1 VIQARHK
8 ENIFVQR
15 IVTLTAFVLFL
26 VKIFAWYLTGSVSV
40 LTDALESTVNIIS
53 AMVGFYSLHLS
64 SQPKDVNHPYGHGK
78 AEFLSAGFEGLL
90 IIVAGL
96 IIIYDAIINLR
107 FPHQLHSLD
116 FGILLISTTA
126 LIDYSIG
133 YWAIKVG
140 RKNDNLALIATGKHL
155 HTDTYSTAGIVA
167 GLLIISFT
175 GIIWLD
181 SVFALGFAIVIIYT
195 GLKIIRSSL
204 SGIMDEAD
212 EALLKELVKYLNE
225 NRSANW
231 IDLHNLRIIKYG
243 SVLHLD
249 CHLTVPWYL
258 NVHEAHREVD
268 ELSKMIRNKYGD
280 SVELFVHTDGC
291 LEFSCKICNKE
302 DCTVRKHA
310 FKNRMNWDVENIS
323 SNKKHSIN
331 D

>member
-1 VIQARHK
+1 MIQARHK

-64 SQPKDVNHPYGHGK
+64 SQPKDENHPYGHGK

-107 FPHQLHSLD
+107 FPHKLQSLD
-116 FGILLISTTA
+116 YGIFLIGITA
-126 LIDYSIG
+126 LINYAIG

-140 RKNDNLALIATGKHL
+140 RKNDTLALIATGKHL
-155 HTDTYSTAGIVA
+155 HTDTYSTAGIVV
-167 GLLIISFT
+167 GLLVISYT
-175 GIIWLD
+175 GILWLD
-181 SVFALGFAIVIIYT
+181 SVFALGFAFVIIYT

-204 SGIMDEAD
+204 SGIMDEVD

-225 NRSANW
+225 NRTANW

-268 ELSKMIRNKYGD
+268 ALSQMIRSKYGD

-291 LEFSCKICNKE
+291 LEFSCKICTKD

-310 FKNRMNWDVENIS
+310 FLNKVSWDVDNIS
-323 SNKKHSIN
+323 SNKKHGMN